1 MLLKW
6 LAALF
11 QHGLVSVFALLV
23 AIAAVWWVEPTTNGG
38 IAFLLF
44 VVFMLALAVIELGRK
59 LVLRLKPA
67 APAAETA
74 PQPSVDAPPASPP
87 PTPPD
92 ATPEPDE
99 TPAQVTRSRK
109 RPRAKS

>member
-11 QHGLVSVFALLV
+11 QHGLVSVFALLI

-67 APAAETA
+67 APAAEPA

-87 PTPPD
+87 PPAVSIPG
-92 ATPEPDE
+92 PGE
-99 TPAQVTRSRK
+99 TPTPVSRSRK

>member
-6 LAALF
+6 LAVLF
-11 QHGLVSVFALLV
+11 QHGLVSVVALLI

-59 LVLRLKPA
+59 LMMRFKPA
-67 APAAETA
+67 APAAEPVA
-74 PQPSVDAPPASPP
+74 QPSIDAPP
-87 PTPPD
+87 PPD
-92 ATPEPDE
+92 LAPKPDE
-99 TPAQVTRSRK
+99 APAPVTRSRK

>member
-11 QHGLVSVFALLV
+11 QHGLVSVFALLI

-59 LVLRLKPA
+59 LMLRLKPA

-74 PQPSVDAPPASPP
+74 PQPSVDAPPPA
-87 PTPPD
+87 D
-92 ATPEPDE
+92 ATPQPDE
-99 TPAQVTRSRK
+99 KPAPVSRSRK

>member
-11 QHGLVSVFALLV
+11 QHGLVSVFALLI

-67 APAAETA
+67 APAAEPA
-74 PQPSVDAPPASPP
+74 PQPSVDAPPPADLTPKPDEP
-87 PTPPD
+87 PTP
-92 ATPEPDE
+92 
-99 TPAQVTRSRK
+99 VSRSRK

>member
-44 VVFMLALAVIELGRK
+44 IVFMLALAVLEFGRK

-74 PQPSVDAPPASPP
+74 PQPSADAPPPADL
-87 PTPPD
+87 TPKLG
-92 ATPEPDE
+92 E
-99 TPAQVTRSRK
+99 TPAPVTRSRK

>member
-11 QHGLVSVFALLV
+11 QHGMVSVFALLI

-44 VVFMLALAVIELGRK
+44 IVFMLALAVIELGRK

-74 PQPSVDAPPASPP
+74 PQPSVDAPPPADL
-87 PTPPD
+87 TPKL
-92 ATPEPDE
+92 DE
-99 TPAQVTRSRK
+99 TPAPVTRSRK